1 MFLFSLFETD
11 SHGGSVLNKYPQLE
25 YYMNENKDLFNESF
39 IKCYDAIKDRDFDEE
54 TTVKYFTT
62 VLSNNFKKRK
72 RKDIQFT
79 DIHGVNED
87 DIYKIENH
95 CEDRYDVSDII
106 NESVKKQFGERK
118 HLIWKLH
125 FVENRTYD
133 DLIKMGYT
141 DVNFHNLFRQIN
153 SYIKTRLPKENE
165 EYRLL
170 LNKLAFM

>member
-11 SHGGSVLNKYPQLE
+11 SHGGSILNKYPQLK
-25 YYMNENKDLFNESF
+25 YYMKENGDLFNESF
-39 IKCYDAIKDRDFDEE
+39 IKCYDTIKDKNFDEE

-62 VLSNNFKKRK
+62 VLSNNFKKHGK
-72 RKDIQFT
+72 KTTQFL
-79 DIHGVNED
+79 DVYAVDED

-95 CEDRYDVSDII
+95 CEDRYEVCDII
-106 NESVKKQFGERK
+106 NECVKKEFGERK

-125 FVENRTYD
+125 FMEHRTYD
-133 DLIKMGYT
+133 DLIKLGYT

-153 SYIKTRLPKENE
+153 AYIKTRLPKENE

-170 LNKLAFM
+170 LNKLSFN